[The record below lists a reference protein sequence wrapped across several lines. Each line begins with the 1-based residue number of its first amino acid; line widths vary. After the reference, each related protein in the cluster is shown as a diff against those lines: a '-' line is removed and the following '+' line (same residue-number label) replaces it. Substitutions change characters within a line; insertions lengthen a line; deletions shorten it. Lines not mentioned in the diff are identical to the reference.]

1 MQYMNFLCS
10 NLSKY
15 FTEHPFTEGRT
26 APLETLRLTAIRN
39 VHYMDAR
46 CLPSDRHFLDALHML
61 FIIFR
66 AVIHNSGNY
75 TQRDRISNTFSCR

>member
-1 MQYMNFLCS
+1 MQCMNFLCS

-15 FTEHPFTEGRT
+15 FTELPFNEGPT
-26 APLETLRLTAIRN
+26 ASLEILISTAVRN
-39 VHYMDAR
+39 VSYTNAR
-46 CLPSDRHFLDALHML
+46 CLLNDRHFLDALHML

-75 TQRDRISNTFSCR
+75 T